1 MNENEERRQ
10 FDTIRLLER
19 IDDSTSETAKRLG
32 NGDGVITDSI
42 YWELF
47 RTKQELQKLNRKVAI
62 LVAIGALIALFLLLI
77 AAR

>member
-1 MNENEERRQ
+1 VNENEEKHR

-19 IDDSTSETAKRLG
+19 IDESTSEAAKRLG
-32 NGDGVITDSI
+32 DGDGIITDSI

-62 LVAIGALIALFLLLI
+62 LVAIAALIALFLLLI